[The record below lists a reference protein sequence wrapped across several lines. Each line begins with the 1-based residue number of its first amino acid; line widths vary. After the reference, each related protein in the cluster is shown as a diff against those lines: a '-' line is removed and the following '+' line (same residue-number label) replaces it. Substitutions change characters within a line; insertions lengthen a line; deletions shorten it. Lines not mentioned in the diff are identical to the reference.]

1 MGFVGLYTGLS
12 AIRAAQTGIDVA
24 ANNVAN
30 SATPGHTRQRVELVA
45 GPRYDSPVGPQGTG
59 VTVAQIGRLR
69 DSFLDTRVRTAIGDH
84 AATSVRANLLGT
96 LEALTGEPDDGI
108 SSRMTALWTA
118 AEAWANDPAEPA
130 TRRQVMNEL
139 TAVGETFRSVVTQ
152 WDTLEADVRHDR
164 DVRLEQV
171 NDALAQLAELD
182 ARIVNVPDQRVGPAL
197 LDQRD
202 LLLDDIA
209 QLTGATARVGTS
221 GRSEVVLA
229 GVNLVPSDGPAE
241 LSLVDGVATIT
252 AHDGTTTSAAGQ
264 LGGMVGGLTKVLDQD
279 IPAFREQM
287 NTVAAGIHAAVNEVN
302 RAGVTADGTPGG
314 DLLTFDPTD
323 PARTLTRATDD
334 LSALAAARDVTSPQ
348 PHDGSNARVLAN
360 LRIAPV
366 TIGDDDDDD
375 APGPSASLS
384 SHFADVITGLASEVN
399 AAKGSAS
406 ASRSI
411 AVSAATARDAEHG
424 VSIDEEMVELVRY
437 QRALEA
443 AARVMT
449 TIDQALDVLVNRVG
463 IVGR

>member
-24 ANNVAN
+24 SNNVAN

-84 AATSVRANLLGT
+84 AETSVRANLLGT
-96 LEALTGEPDDGI
+96 LEALTGEPDSGI
-108 SSRMTALWTA
+108 STRLTALWTA

-164 DVRLEQV
+164 DVRLTQI

-197 LDQRD
+197 HDQRD

-209 QLTGATARVGTS
+209 QLTGGTARVGTD
-221 GRSEVVLA
+221 GRSEVLVA
-229 GVNLVPSDGPAE
+229 GVNLVPAEGPAT
-241 LSLVDGVATIT
+241 LGLVDGVVTIT
-252 AHDGTTTSAAGQ
+252 RHDGTTASAAGQ
-264 LGGMVGGLTKVLDQD
+264 LGGMVGGLTRVLEQD
-279 IPAFREQM
+279 IPAFRQQM
-287 NTVAAGIHAAVNEVN
+287 NAVAAGIADAINEVN

-314 DLLTFDPTD
+314 DLLSYDPAD
-323 PARTLTRATDD
+323 PARTLVRATED
-334 LSALAAARDVTSPQ
+334 LRALAAARDVTSPQ
-348 PHDGSNARVLAN
+348 PHDGSNARRLAN
-360 LRIAPV
+360 LRIDAV
-366 TIGDDDDDD
+366 TIPNAEYG
-375 APGPSASLS
+375 GEPSAAASLS
-384 SHFADVITGLASEVN
+384 SHFADVVTGLASSVA

-411 AVSAATARDAEHG
+411 AVAAATARDSEHG